1 MNMNG
6 GRMFYVNE
14 TYFKSESEDIFQ
26 TVQGVV
32 LTKLLTKI
40 QCSSFYKDYFEQ
52 NFYL

>member
-6 GRMFYVNE
+6 GRMFYGNE
-14 TYFKSESEDIFQ
+14 TYFNSEDILQ